1 MSKKNI
7 KIKCVVWD
15 LDNTLWNGVLIEDE
29 QVTLRD
35 NIKNIIDQLDHRG
48 ILQSISSKNNYTDA
62 MNKLEEFGLKDYFL
76 YPQISWN
83 SKSQAVKEIISSL
96 NIGANTIAFIDDQI
110 FERDEVKNSIPE
122 VTCFS
127 ADEIEDILDNEL
139 FVPDFIT
146 QDSMKR
152 REMYIA
158 DYHRK
163 EVEKTYQ
170 GPQEDFLASLKMKI
184 SIQNARDEDLDRVIE
199 LTERTNQLN
208 TTGYTYS
215 YEELKLM
222 QDSDSHKLLII
233 GLDDKY
239 GTYGKIGIILID
251 TSNEQWVLELFIMS
265 CRVMSRGIGT
275 ILLNYIMNM
284 AQTAN
289 KDLYAKF
296 IPTDRN
302 KMMQL
307 TYNLAGFKKF
317 EERKEYILMKNDLSR
332 IQQIPKYVT
341 LISDLHNGYEEEGR
355 RIYG

>member
-1 MSKKNI
+1 MSNKNN

-15 LDNTLWNGVLIEDE
+15 LDNTLWEGVLIEDKE
-29 QVTLRD
+29 VILKSHVLCI
-35 NIKNIIDQLDHRG
+35 IKELDHRG
-48 ILQSISSKNNYTDA
+48 ILQSISSKNNYEDA
-62 MNKLEEFGLKDYFL
+62 MAKLDELGIKEYFL
-76 YPQISWN
+76 YPQISWS
-83 SKSQAVKEIISSL
+83 SKSQAVKEIIRCL
-96 NIGANTIAFIDDQI
+96 NIGANTIAFIDDQN
-110 FERDEVKNSIPE
+110 FERDEVKTSIPE
-122 VTCFS
+122 VTCID
-127 ADEIEDILDNEL
+127 ADELTDILDMDM
-139 FVPDFIT
+139 FIPDFIT
-146 QDSMKR
+146 KDSMKR

-163 EVEKTYQ
+163 KVEETYQ
-170 GPQEDFLASLKMKI
+170 GPQEDFLASLDMKI
-184 SIQNARDEDLDRVIE
+184 SIQNAKDEDLDRVIE

-222 QDSDSHKLLII
+222 QNSDEHKLLIV

-251 TSNEQWVLELFIMS
+251 TSNERWVLELFIMS

-284 AQTAN
+284 AQTA
-289 KDLYAKF
+289 DRELYAKF
-296 IPTDRN
+296 ITTQKN

-307 TYNLAGFKKF
+307 TYNLAGFKVF
-317 EERKEYILMKNDLSR
+317 ENKEDYTLMKNDLSR
-332 IQQIPKYVT
+332 IQKMPEYVT
-341 LISDLHNGYEEEGR
+341 LITDLPEYEEDEIR